1 MKTLDITADVC
12 PITYVRTKIALES
25 LAPGEQLEVV
35 MRQGE
40 PSLNVPRSLRED
52 GHEVLAEGPL
62 DGGLHRV
69 VVRRATS

>member
-35 MRQGE
+35 MRQG
-40 PSLNVPRSLRED
+40 VPRSLRED